1 MKNLLNLF
9 RTYVPRVKLTRGTQ
23 QRSLETFQV
32 KESPHPSRR
41 GQFQTVRGLAALPK
55 RKFQLDVNGRIL
67 PRLWNCDMVAALNMK
82 AAVMETIDSVTELKL
97 GLLDSKILKHH
108 SGTVFAVS
116 L

>member
-1 MKNLLNLF
+1 MKKLLNLF

-32 KESPHPSRR
+32 KESPPSRR

-67 PRLWNCDMVAALNMK
+67 PRLWNRDMVAALNMK
-82 AAVMETIDSVTELKL
+82 AAVMETFDSVTELKL
-97 GLLDSKILKHH
+97 DLLDSKTKHQ